1 MPGLPDLRKERL
13 WPTERRFPDD
23 WNWGTGD
30 DPGRAY
36 GRSYQSEL
44 PAHLEPAALDAPLF
58 DPKLR
63 TNTWCH
69 GGEHLWSIMGAHLSG
84 GVALKWLKNN
94 ILGAESL
101 MQ

>member
-13 WPTERRFPDD
+13 WPTEAEIPDD
-23 WNWGTGD
+23 GTGERY

-36 GRSYQSEL
+36 ASTIGT
-44 PAHLEPAALDAPLF
+44 ACHLTCALDAPLF

-84 GVALKWLKNN
+84 GVALKWLKT
-94 ILGAESL
+94 ISWVQKAL